1 MSGDQR
7 ALLLLAVVAV
17 VVLAAIFLV
26 SLLARLVAR
35 SRQAG
40 IDTRKRE
47 VGRKAE
53 QFVAAELHALQR
65 GYGRYYVFNG
75 IKDNSSGGR
84 GDIDHLVIGP
94 PGIFVVETK
103 GVKAEISADYSQDP
117 PLLLRDGRPFIEDG
131 DQRPKSFLRQLDFE
145 MREIQRNVLHPY
157 KQRRGRRRGPWVPIE
172 GRVCFPRADLVP
184 DRHGSYPPRT
194 LNLDGLVD
202 DITSHREALGAEDV
216 DLLVEVT
223 RQKYGKAPA
232 VGP

>member
-17 VVLAAIFLV
+17 VVLVAIFLV

-75 IKDNSSGGR
+75 IKDNSAGGR

-131 DQRPKSFLRQLDFE
+131 DRRPKSFLRQLEFE
-145 MREIQRNVLHPY
+145 VREIKRNVLHPY
-157 KQRRGRRRGPWVPIE
+157 KQRKNRRRGPWVPIE
-172 GRVCFPRADLVP
+172 GRLCFPRGTLIP
-184 DRHGSYPPRT
+184 DRRGNYPPRT
-194 LNLDGLVD
+194 LTLDDLLY
-202 DITSHREALGAEDV
+202 DITSHRAALKAEDI
-216 DLLVEVT
+216 DLLAEVT
-223 RQKYGKAPA
+223 RKKYGKTPA
-232 VGP
+232 VSP